1 MLQGM
6 GVATGLDLDRLV
18 PVSMRLA
25 AQLGRELPSKYLKA
39 HIGHCTRL
47 GVTIET

>member
-6 GVATGLDLDRLV
+6 GVKTGVDLDKLVSVSTRLG
-18 PVSMRLA
+18 

-39 HIGHCTRL
+39 HIGHCARL
-47 GVTIET
+47 GVPV

>member
-6 GVATGLDLDRLV
+6 GIATGVDLDRV
-18 PVSMRLA
+18 AAVSARLS

-47 GVTIET
+47 GVAF